1 MPKMINA
8 PELQRVHPI
17 REGAAGS
24 VPAAPKCS
32 SRISGWCTPVIGH
45 RSSGCFGNLAQG
57 SAARIA
63 ASSGGRTERKFASN
77 NKS

>member
-32 SRISGWCTPVIGH
+32 SRISGLVHTGYRPSFVGLLRKP
-45 RSSGCFGNLAQG
+45 RSRLRRADRCFFRRPDGAKICQQQ
-57 SAARIA
+57 
-63 ASSGGRTERKFASN
+63 
-77 NKS
+77 